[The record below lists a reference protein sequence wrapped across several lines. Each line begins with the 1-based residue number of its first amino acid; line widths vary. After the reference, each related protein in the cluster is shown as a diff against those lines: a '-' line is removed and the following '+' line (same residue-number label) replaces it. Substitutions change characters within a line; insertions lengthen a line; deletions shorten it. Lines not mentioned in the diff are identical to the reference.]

1 MFLVCP
7 FSALEGGPVRPYRK
21 AHALRDRK
29 YLRRASGGQCR
40 QRPCGECPRGLL
52 FAKNLRLVSGG
63 KSTPCSFFENKT
75 ESILVKN

>member
-7 FSALEGGPVRPYRK
+7 FSALEGGPVRPYRS
-21 AHALRDRK
+21 
-29 YLRRASGGQCR
+29 SGTEKSSEGFRGQCL
-40 QRPCGECPRGLL
+40 QRPCGERPRGLL

-75 ESILVKN
+75 ELMLVKN